1 MRSLGNTKV
10 KAGLEFKW
18 VNRRKVK
25 ESEGFRLAT
34 SEDIDSGDVTDR
46 HKTLT
51 LMVRGDNIV
60 ESTPEPIEEEP
71 EEPIVVEELVGE
83 EPIVVEEPVGE
94 EPVVAEVEPEAPIGG
109 TVLIT
114 KQTHKQ
120 KWLSSLG
127 INIGGN

>member
-83 EPIVVEEPVGE
+83 EPIVV
-94 EPVVAEVEPEAPIGG
+94 VANFFCFGWSRCPA
-109 TVLIT
+109 
-114 KQTHKQ
+114 
-120 KWLSSLG
+120 
-127 INIGGN
+127 